1 MTTTILQEYLDE
13 NLLDLVKEDNHVEY
27 LKSASAAI
35 VKHLKTKKHRHK
47 IIDYTLIALNSQINQ
62 ESELFIEIENIIKG
76 EWKRFVGLYKS
87 NDKPYSVI
95 RAVLLNAIEALT
107 KNDINNTAIVWLTS
121 NNYFRYVHLKSDRE
135 SNIIK
140 NFIEKLG
147 NRYESHAVS
156 TWSSASSNT
165 EQDITPVQI
174 NGVSNFSAP
183 SFNGATMFNGV
194 ESIIPNSNRNLRVQL
209 YSSQF
214 NNWYESFKSNVVK
227 NLTSLINASLSTL
240 TQKQN
245 NELTKIR
252 SELNT
257 ELTKIST
264 TIKSNIIEARNQTEY
279 KNTKSELVWWKESM
293 YSKCMKKSYR
303 DMTST
308 AATLSIAYDCYKLM
322 PDYFP
327 VSVDYFLK
335 EVLRKTYPGEKEV
348 LFEKVLDFDEVDTLN
363 NLFSGEKHISEFSL
377 LTHISSYFVKANKII
392 EETGIR
398 KEAKM
403 SIYDI
408 AVWIF
413 HDLQANSLVN
423 QQND

>member
-62 ESELFIEIENIIKG
+62 ESELFVEIENIIKG

-156 TWSSASSNT
+156 TWSVASTNSET
-165 EQDITPVQI
+165 EQDITSAEI
-174 NGVSNFSAP
+174 SGVSNFSTP
-183 SFNGATMFNGV
+183 SFDETTMFANITPLDTGY
-194 ESIIPNSNRNLRVQL
+194 NSQV
-209 YSSQF
+209 Y
-214 NNWYESFKSNVVK
+214 KSNFNTWYNSFTSNFSK
-227 NLTSLINASLSTL
+227 NLSDSIDETLSDL
-240 TQKQN
+240 AKEQN

-327 VSVDYFLK
+327 VSVDYFVK